1 MDQRFPTLCKHL
13 TRHGVN
19 VSSMALQWFLCMFVN
34 SLPLESCFRVWDV
47 LFSELSSSVLFRCG
61 LALVDIY
68 AQASKFRV
76 NCRHRCSHSHKRSR
90 HRRVAVYARLD
101 WLAAGACTSY
111 VGHGLPELKFSQ
123 AQPRKEN
130 LMFVAYLMS

>member
-47 LFSELSSSVLFRCG
+47 LFFELSSSVLFRCG

-68 AQASKFRV
+68 AQVSVVLPGQLLMLRSSPLPV
-76 NCRHRCSHSHKRSR
+76 RLHSCSV
-90 HRRVAVYARLD
+90 VAAWSL
-101 WLAAGACTSY
+101 LG
-111 VGHGLPELKFSQ
+111 
-123 AQPRKEN
+123 
-130 LMFVAYLMS
+130 

>member
-47 LFSELSSSVLFRCG
+47 LFFELSSSVLFRCG

-68 AQASKFRV
+68 AQASPGFTLSAARAYPAA
-76 NCRHRCSHSHKRSR
+76 NCSLAHTRCHH
-90 HRRVAVYARLD
+90 
-101 WLAAGACTSY
+101 AC
-111 VGHGLPELKFSQ
+111 H
-123 AQPRKEN
+123 
-130 LMFVAYLMS
+130 